1 MWAATTCQHR
11 MGASVAVFL
20 DRFHGRRA
28 SRGCPY
34 DDSRIMEKWR
44 STMPVNSITPMA
56 TIHTTKATP
65 VIRCMIVAAS
75 THISCIPIPISADAG
90 AMRLMRPPAFHC
102 RCAAASSDSS
112 PAQPVYFVGRVV
124 AGSTRIN
131 EDPRSASGW
140 SIGNTYYRKI
150 GTDSWETITATTPPL
165 AIGVY
170 GTPK

>member
-1 MWAATTCQHR
+1 MWAAATCQHR

-28 SRGCPY
+28 SGRCPY

-75 THISCIPIPISADAG
+75 TPYQLHTDTNQRRRRRDAPYETAG
-90 AMRLMRPPAFHC
+90 FPLPVC
-102 RCAAASSDSS
+102 RGQQC
-112 PAQPVYFVGRVV
+112 
-124 AGSTRIN
+124 
-131 EDPRSASGW
+131 
-140 SIGNTYYRKI
+140 
-150 GTDSWETITATTPPL
+150 
-165 AIGVY
+165 
-170 GTPK
+170 